1 MLTEKIQREA
11 ARRFVADWT
20 GRGYERGESQQF
32 WLQLLTQVFGVDD
45 PANFIRFEERVK
57 LSNQSFIDAHIPA
70 TRVLIEQKS
79 LGKDLRQGI
88 PQSDGSV
95 LTPYKQAKRYADNM
109 PFSMRPRWIVVSN
122 FASFL
127 VYDLEQPGQEPEEI
141 LLENLEREYFRLS
154 FLVNPGEAHL
164 HKEEE
169 VSVKAGEIIG
179 RIYDALLVQYGAD
192 DPATLRAL
200 NMLCVRLVFCLYAE
214 DAGHFGRDQFHD
226 YLATYDGDDL
236 RTHLLELFHT
246 LNTPEHL
253 RSRYLAPQLAAFP
266 YTNGGLFAEEV
277 DIPPFTPELK
287 TMLLKQASLDF
298 DWSRISPTI
307 FGAVFESTLNPLTRR
322 AGGMHY
328 TSVQNIHRLI
338 DPLFLDALTDELDAI
353 LARPQGD
360 RRARALADFQDK
372 LASLRFLDPACGSG
386 NFLTETYLSLRRLE
400 NRALEALF
408 AGRRMMG
415 ELYNPIKV
423 SINQFYGIEINDFAA
438 VVATTALWISEAQ
451 MLAETER
458 IVQQDISFLP
468 LRTYNNICEGN
479 ALQTDWTSLCPKEE
493 LSYIIGNPPFV
504 GARVMS
510 AEQKADMDLV
520 FGKKWKNLGNI
531 DYVGAWYKKAA
542 DLIAGTDIRCAL
554 VSTNSICQGEN
565 AANLWQPLMQDAGI
579 TLDFAY
585 RTFRWDSEASIKAH
599 VHCVILGFHAA
610 APAEKAAK
618 PKADKMLVS
627 ESGAAQWVSH
637 INAYLMP
644 MQDIFIG
651 SRSLPLC
658 DVPSIGIGN
667 KPIDGGNYLFT
678 YEEMQEFIAQ
688 EPASAAYF
696 RPWYGAQEF
705 LHNKP
710 RYCLWLGD
718 CSPAQLR
725 AMPQSMKRVEAVRQL
740 RLASKSQGTR
750 ELADRP
756 TRFHVE
762 NMPESNYLLIPRVS
776 SERRAYVPIG
786 YMDKQAIASDAVH
799 IIPSASLY
807 HFGVLT
813 SWVHM
818 AWMRAVCGRL
828 ETRYRYSKDV
838 VYNNFPWPE
847 ADEAAV
853 AAISETAQAILDARA
868 AYPDS
873 SLADL
878 YDDTLMPP
886 DLRRAHRNNDRAVRR
901 AYGFPTNDSFTESDC
916 VARLFQLYA
925 DWGK

>member
-88 PQSDGSV
+88 PQSDGTV

-226 YLATYDGDDL
+226 YLAAYDGDDL
-236 RTHLLELFHT
+236 RTHLLELFRT

-468 LRTYNNICEGN
+468 LRAYNNICEGN

-493 LSYIIGNPPFV
+493 LTYIIGNPPFV
-504 GARVMS
+504 GYSLQS
-510 AEQKADMDLV
+510 AGQKEDMLQILTDEK
-520 FGKKWKNLGNI
+520 GKPYKMAGKV
-531 DYVGAWYKKAA
+531 DYVAAWFFKAA
-542 DLIAGTDIRCAL
+542 QLMQGTSIRTAF
-554 VSTNSICQGEN
+554 VATNSITQGEQV
-565 AANLWQPLMQDAGI
+565 AAVWQPVMERFGAHI
-579 TLDFAY
+579 DFAY
-585 RTFRWDSEASIKAH
+585 PSFRWDNEASDKAH
-599 VHCVILGFHAA
+599 VHCVIVGFSCD
-610 APAEKAAK
+610 PALAKAK
-618 PKADKMLVS
+618 RKKLF
-627 ESGAAQWVSH
+627 AQEGCKEVDN
-637 INAYLMP
+637 INAYLVAANNE
-644 MQDIFIG
+644 FINN
-651 SRSLPLC
+651 RKLPLC
-658 DVPSIGIGN
+658 DVPLMTTGN
-667 KPIDGGNYLFT
+667 RPADGGFLIIEQEDYDDFIAKEPDAVPFIKKFVGST
-678 YEEMQEFIAQ
+678 EFIN
-688 EPASAAYF
+688 
-696 RPWYGAQEF
+696 
-705 LHNKP
+705 NKK
-710 RYCLWLGD
+710 RYCLWLVD
-718 CSPAQLR
+718 ASPAQMR
-725 AMPQSMKRVEAVRQL
+725 KMPLVMKRIEGCKQDRLNSPDKGRQ
-740 RLASKSQGTR
+740 Q
-750 ELADRP
+750 LAD
-756 TRFHVE
+756 
-762 NMPESNYLLIPRVS
+762 MPHLFREIQNPNNYLIIPKVS
-776 SERRAYVPIG
+776 SERRPYIPIG
-786 YMDKQAIASDAVH
+786 YMDKETIASDLVF

-828 ETRYRYSKDV
+828 KSDYRYSKDV
-838 VYNNFPWPE
+838 VYNNFPWPK
-847 ADEAAV
+847 AAEAAV

-886 DLRRAHRNNDRAVRR
+886 ALRRAHRNNDRAVLR

>member
-88 PQSDGSV
+88 PQSDGTV

-141 LLENLEREYFRLS
+141 LLENLEREFFRLS

-226 YLATYDGDDL
+226 YLADYNGDDL
-236 RTHLLELFHT
+236 RTHLLELFRT

-277 DIPPFTPELK
+277 DIPPFTPEIK

-468 LRTYNNICEGN
+468 LRAYNNICEGN

-493 LSYIIGNPPFV
+493 LTYIIGNPPFV
-504 GARVMS
+504 GYSLQS
-510 AEQKADMDLV
+510 AGQKEDMLQILTDEK
-520 FGKKWKNLGNI
+520 GKPYKMAGKV
-531 DYVGAWYKKAA
+531 DYVAAWFFKAA
-542 DLIAGTDIRCAL
+542 QLMQGTSIRTAF
-554 VSTNSICQGEN
+554 VSTNSITQGEQV
-565 AANLWQPLMQDAGI
+565 AAVWQPVMERFGAHI
-579 TLDFAY
+579 DFAY
-585 RTFRWDSEASIKAH
+585 PSFRWDNEASDKAH
-599 VHCVILGFHAA
+599 VHCVIVGFSCD
-610 APAEKAAK
+610 PALAKAK
-618 PKADKMLVS
+618 RKKLF
-627 ESGAAQWVSH
+627 AQEGCKEVDN
-637 INAYLMP
+637 INAYLVAANNV
-644 MQDIFIG
+644 FVN
-651 SRSLPLC
+651 SRKLPLC
-658 DVPSIGIGN
+658 NVPEMTVGN
-667 KPIDGGNYLFT
+667 RPADGGFLIIEQEDYDDFIAK
-678 YEEMQEFIAQ
+678 EPDAVPFIKKFVGAAEFIN
-688 EPASAAYF
+688 
-696 RPWYGAQEF
+696 
-705 LHNKP
+705 NKK
-710 RYCLWLGD
+710 RYCLWLVD
-718 CSPAQLR
+718 ASPAQMR
-725 AMPQSMKRVEAVRQL
+725 KMPLVMKRIEGCKQDRLNAPDKGRQ
-740 RLASKSQGTR
+740 Q
-750 ELADRP
+750 LADTPHLFR
-756 TRFHVE
+756 E
-762 NMPESNYLLIPRVS
+762 QLNPEHYLIIPRVS

-847 ADEAAV
+847 ADASAV

-886 DLRRAHRNNDRAVRR
+886 ALRRAHRNNDRAVLR

>member
-45 PANFIRFEERVK
+45 PANFIHFEERVK

-88 PQSDGSV
+88 PQSDGTV

-236 RTHLLELFHT
+236 RTHLLELFRT

-504 GARVMS
+504 GYSLQS
-510 AEQKADMDLV
+510 AGQKEDMLQILTDEK
-520 FGKKWKNLGNI
+520 GKPYKMAGKV
-531 DYVGAWYKKAA
+531 DYVAAWFFKAA
-542 DLIAGTDIRCAL
+542 QLMQGTSIRTAF
-554 VSTNSICQGEN
+554 VSTNSITQGEQV
-565 AANLWQPLMQDAGI
+565 AAVWQPVMERFGAHI
-579 TLDFAY
+579 DFAY
-585 RTFRWDSEASIKAH
+585 PSFRWDNEASDKAH
-599 VHCVILGFHAA
+599 VHCVIVGFSCD
-610 APAEKAAK
+610 PALAKAK
-618 PKADKMLVS
+618 RKKLF
-627 ESGAAQWVSH
+627 AQEGCKEVDN
-637 INAYLMP
+637 INAYLVAANNV
-644 MQDIFIG
+644 FVNN
-651 SRSLPLC
+651 RKLPLC
-658 DVPSIGIGN
+658 NVPEMTVGN
-667 KPIDGGNYLFT
+667 RPADGGFLIIEQEDYDDFIAK
-678 YEEMQEFIAQ
+678 EPDAVPFIKKFVGAAEFIN
-688 EPASAAYF
+688 
-696 RPWYGAQEF
+696 
-705 LHNKP
+705 NKK
-710 RYCLWLGD
+710 RYCLWLVD
-718 CSPAQLR
+718 ASPSQMR
-725 AMPQSMKRVEAVRQL
+725 KMPLVMKRIEGCKQDRLNAPDKGRQ
-740 RLASKSQGTR
+740 Q
-750 ELADRP
+750 LADTPHLFR
-756 TRFHVE
+756 E
-762 NMPESNYLLIPRVS
+762 QLNPEHYLLIPSTS
-776 SERRAYVPIG
+776 SERRSYVPIG
-786 YMDKQAIASDAVH
+786 YMDKNAIPSNAVL

-847 ADEAAV
+847 ADASAV

-886 DLRRAHRNNDRAVRR
+886 DLRRAHRNNDRAVLR

>member
-141 LLENLEREYFRLS
+141 LLENLEREFFRLS

-226 YLATYDGDDL
+226 YLAAYNGDDL
-236 RTHLLELFHT
+236 RTHLLELFRT
-246 LNTPEHL
+246 LNTPEHQ

-468 LRTYNNICEGN
+468 LRAYNNICEGN
-479 ALQTDWTSLCPKEE
+479 ALQTDWTALCPKEE
-493 LSYIIGNPPFV
+493 LTYIIGNPPFV
-504 GARVMS
+504 GYSLQS
-510 AEQKADMDLV
+510 AGQKEDMLQILTDEK
-520 FGKKWKNLGNI
+520 GKPYKMAGKV
-531 DYVGAWYKKAA
+531 DYVAAWFFKAA
-542 DLIAGTDIRCAL
+542 QLMQGTSIRTAF
-554 VSTNSICQGEN
+554 VSTNSITQGEQV
-565 AANLWQPLMQDAGI
+565 AAVWQPVMERFGAHI
-579 TLDFAY
+579 DFAY
-585 RTFRWDSEASIKAH
+585 PSFRWDNEASDKAH
-599 VHCVILGFHAA
+599 VHCVIVGFSCDPTLA
-610 APAEKAAK
+610 KAK
-618 PKADKMLVS
+618 RKKLFTQEGCKEVDN
-627 ESGAAQWVSH
+627 
-637 INAYLMP
+637 INAYLVAANNV
-644 MQDIFIG
+644 FVN
-651 SRSLPLC
+651 SRKLPLC
-658 DVPSIGIGN
+658 NVPEMTVGN
-667 KPIDGGNYLFT
+667 RPADGGFLIIEQEDYDDFIAK
-678 YEEMQEFIAQ
+678 EPDAVPFIKKFVGAAEFIN
-688 EPASAAYF
+688 
-696 RPWYGAQEF
+696 
-705 LHNKP
+705 NKK
-710 RYCLWLGD
+710 RYCLWLVD
-718 CSPAQLR
+718 ASPAQMR
-725 AMPQSMKRVEAVRQL
+725 KMPLVMKRIEGCKQDRLNAPDKGRQ
-740 RLASKSQGTR
+740 Q
-750 ELADRP
+750 LADTPHLFR
-756 TRFHVE
+756 E
-762 NMPESNYLLIPRVS
+762 QLNPEHYLLIPSTS
-776 SERRAYVPIG
+776 SERRSYVPIG
-786 YMDKQAIASDAVH
+786 YMDKNAIPSNAVL

-838 VYNNFPWPE
+838 VYNNFPWPK
-847 ADEAAV
+847 AAEAAV

-886 DLRRAHRNNDRAVRR
+886 DLRRAHRNNDRAVLR

>member
-141 LLENLEREYFRLS
+141 LLENLEREFFRLS

-226 YLATYDGDDL
+226 YLAAYDGDDL
-236 RTHLLELFHT
+236 RTHLLELFRT

-468 LRTYNNICEGN
+468 LRAYNNICEGN

-493 LSYIIGNPPFV
+493 LTYIIGNPPFV
-504 GARVMS
+504 GYSLQS
-510 AEQKADMDLV
+510 AGQKEDMLQILTDEK
-520 FGKKWKNLGNI
+520 GKPYKMAGKV
-531 DYVGAWYKKAA
+531 DYVAAWFFKAA
-542 DLIAGTDIRCAL
+542 QLMQGTSIRTAF
-554 VSTNSICQGEN
+554 VATNSITQGEQV
-565 AANLWQPLMQDAGI
+565 AAVWQPVMERFGAHI
-579 TLDFAY
+579 DFAY
-585 RTFRWDSEASIKAH
+585 PSFRWDNEASDKAH
-599 VHCVILGFHAA
+599 VHCVIVGFSCD
-610 APAEKAAK
+610 PALAKAK
-618 PKADKMLVS
+618 RKKLF
-627 ESGAAQWVSH
+627 AQEGCKEVDN
-637 INAYLMP
+637 INAYLVAANNE
-644 MQDIFIG
+644 FINN
-651 SRSLPLC
+651 RKLPLC
-658 DVPSIGIGN
+658 DVPLMTTGN
-667 KPIDGGNYLFT
+667 RPADGGFLIIEQEDYDDFIAKEPDAVPFIKKFVGST
-678 YEEMQEFIAQ
+678 EFIN
-688 EPASAAYF
+688 
-696 RPWYGAQEF
+696 
-705 LHNKP
+705 NKK
-710 RYCLWLGD
+710 RYCLWLVD
-718 CSPAQLR
+718 ASPAQMR
-725 AMPQSMKRVEAVRQL
+725 KMPLVMKRIEGCKQDRLNSPDKGRQ
-740 RLASKSQGTR
+740 Q
-750 ELADRP
+750 LAD
-756 TRFHVE
+756 
-762 NMPESNYLLIPRVS
+762 MPHLFREIQNPNNYLIIPKVS
-776 SERRAYVPIG
+776 SERRPYIPIG
-786 YMDKQAIASDAVH
+786 YMDKETIASDLVF

-828 ETRYRYSKDV
+828 KSDYRYSKDV
-838 VYNNFPWPE
+838 VYNNFPWPK

-886 DLRRAHRNNDRAVRR
+886 ALRRAHRNNDRAVLR

>member
-141 LLENLEREYFRLS
+141 LLENLEREFFRLS

-226 YLATYDGDDL
+226 YLAAYDGDDL
-236 RTHLLELFHT
+236 RTHLLELFRT

-468 LRTYNNICEGN
+468 LRAYNNICEGN

-493 LSYIIGNPPFV
+493 LTYIIGNPPFV
-504 GARVMS
+504 GYSLQS
-510 AEQKADMDLV
+510 AGQKEDMLQILTDEK
-520 FGKKWKNLGNI
+520 GKPYKMAGKV
-531 DYVGAWYKKAA
+531 DYVAAWFFKAA
-542 DLIAGTDIRCAL
+542 QLMQGTSIRTAF
-554 VSTNSICQGEN
+554 VATNSITQGEQV
-565 AANLWQPLMQDAGI
+565 AAVWQPVMERFGAHI
-579 TLDFAY
+579 DFAY
-585 RTFRWDSEASIKAH
+585 PSFRWDNEASDKAH
-599 VHCVILGFHAA
+599 VHCVIVGFSCD
-610 APAEKAAK
+610 PALAKAK
-618 PKADKMLVS
+618 RKKLF
-627 ESGAAQWVSH
+627 AQEGCKEVDN
-637 INAYLMP
+637 INAYLVAANNE
-644 MQDIFIG
+644 FINN
-651 SRSLPLC
+651 RKLPLC
-658 DVPSIGIGN
+658 DVPLMTTGN
-667 KPIDGGNYLFT
+667 RPADGGFLIIEQEDYDDFIAKEPDAVPFIKKFVGST
-678 YEEMQEFIAQ
+678 EFIN
-688 EPASAAYF
+688 
-696 RPWYGAQEF
+696 
-705 LHNKP
+705 NKK
-710 RYCLWLGD
+710 RYCLWLVD
-718 CSPAQLR
+718 ASPAQMR
-725 AMPQSMKRVEAVRQL
+725 KMPLVMKRIEGCKQDRLNSPDKGRQ
-740 RLASKSQGTR
+740 Q
-750 ELADRP
+750 LAD
-756 TRFHVE
+756 
-762 NMPESNYLLIPRVS
+762 MPHLFREIQNPNNYLIIPKVS
-776 SERRAYVPIG
+776 SERRPYIPIG
-786 YMDKQAIASDAVH
+786 YMDKETIASDLVF

-828 ETRYRYSKDV
+828 KSDYRYSKDV

-853 AAISETAQAILDARA
+853 AAISKTAQAILDARA

-886 DLRRAHRNNDRAVRR
+886 ALRRAHRNNDRAVLR

>member
-141 LLENLEREYFRLS
+141 LLENLEREFFRLS

-226 YLATYDGDDL
+226 YLAAYNGDDL
-236 RTHLLELFHT
+236 RTHLLELFRT

-277 DIPPFTPELK
+277 DIPPFTPEIK

-468 LRTYNNICEGN
+468 LRAYNNICEGN
-479 ALQTDWTSLCPKEE
+479 ALQTDWTALCPKEE
-493 LSYIIGNPPFV
+493 LTYIIGNPPFV
-504 GARVMS
+504 GYSLQS
-510 AEQKADMDLV
+510 AGQKEDMLQILTDEK
-520 FGKKWKNLGNI
+520 GKPYKMAGKV
-531 DYVGAWYKKAA
+531 DYVAAWFFKAA
-542 DLIAGTDIRCAL
+542 QLMQGTSIRTAF
-554 VSTNSICQGEN
+554 VATNSITQGEQV
-565 AANLWQPLMQDAGI
+565 AAVWQPVMERFGAHI
-579 TLDFAY
+579 DFAY
-585 RTFRWDSEASIKAH
+585 PSFRWDNEASDKAH
-599 VHCVILGFHAA
+599 VHCVIVGFSCD
-610 APAEKAAK
+610 PALAKAK
-618 PKADKMLVS
+618 RKKLF
-627 ESGAAQWVSH
+627 AQEGCKEVDN
-637 INAYLMP
+637 INAYLVAANNE
-644 MQDIFIG
+644 FINN
-651 SRSLPLC
+651 RKLPLC
-658 DVPSIGIGN
+658 DVPLMTTGN
-667 KPIDGGNYLFT
+667 RPADGGFLIIEQEDYDDFIAKEPDAVPFIKKFVGST
-678 YEEMQEFIAQ
+678 EFIN
-688 EPASAAYF
+688 
-696 RPWYGAQEF
+696 
-705 LHNKP
+705 NKK
-710 RYCLWLGD
+710 RYCLWLVD
-718 CSPAQLR
+718 ASPAQMR
-725 AMPQSMKRVEAVRQL
+725 KMPLVMKRIEGCKQDRLNSPDKGRQ
-740 RLASKSQGTR
+740 Q
-750 ELADRP
+750 LAD
-756 TRFHVE
+756 
-762 NMPESNYLLIPRVS
+762 MPHLFREIQNPNNYLIIPKVS
-776 SERRAYVPIG
+776 SERRPYIPIG
-786 YMDKQAIASDAVH
+786 YMDKETIASDLVF

-828 ETRYRYSKDV
+828 KSDYRYSKDV

-847 ADEAAV
+847 ADASAV

-886 DLRRAHRNNDRAVRR
+886 DLRRAHRNNDRAVLR

>member
-141 LLENLEREYFRLS
+141 LLENLEREFFRLS

-226 YLATYDGDDL
+226 YLAAYNGDDL
-236 RTHLLELFHT
+236 RTHLLELFRT

-468 LRTYNNICEGN
+468 LRAYNNICEGN

-493 LSYIIGNPPFV
+493 LTYIIGNPPFV
-504 GARVMS
+504 GYSLQS
-510 AEQKADMDLV
+510 AGQKEDMLQILTDEK
-520 FGKKWKNLGNI
+520 GKPYKMAGKV
-531 DYVGAWYKKAA
+531 DYVAAWFFKAA
-542 DLIAGTDIRCAL
+542 QLMQGTSIRTAF
-554 VSTNSICQGEN
+554 VATNSITQGEQV
-565 AANLWQPLMQDAGI
+565 AAVWQPVMERFGAHI
-579 TLDFAY
+579 DFAY
-585 RTFRWDSEASIKAH
+585 PSFRWDNEASDKAH
-599 VHCVILGFHAA
+599 VHCVIVGFSCD
-610 APAEKAAK
+610 PALAKAK
-618 PKADKMLVS
+618 RKKLF
-627 ESGAAQWVSH
+627 AQEGCKEVDN
-637 INAYLMP
+637 INAYLVAANNE
-644 MQDIFIG
+644 FINN
-651 SRSLPLC
+651 RKLPLC
-658 DVPSIGIGN
+658 DVPLMTTGN
-667 KPIDGGNYLFT
+667 RPADGGFLIIEQEDYDDFIAKEPDAVPFIKKFVGST
-678 YEEMQEFIAQ
+678 EFIN
-688 EPASAAYF
+688 
-696 RPWYGAQEF
+696 
-705 LHNKP
+705 NKK
-710 RYCLWLGD
+710 RYCLWLVD
-718 CSPAQLR
+718 ASPAQMR
-725 AMPQSMKRVEAVRQL
+725 KMPLVMKRIEGCKQDRLNSPDKGRQ
-740 RLASKSQGTR
+740 Q
-750 ELADRP
+750 LAD
-756 TRFHVE
+756 
-762 NMPESNYLLIPRVS
+762 MPHLFREIQNPNNYLIIPKVS
-776 SERRAYVPIG
+776 SERRPYIPIG
-786 YMDKQAIASDAVH
+786 YMDKETIASDLVF

-828 ETRYRYSKDV
+828 KSDYRYSKDV

-847 ADEAAV
+847 ADASAV

-886 DLRRAHRNNDRAVRR
+886 ALRRAHRNNDRAVLR

>member
-226 YLATYDGDDL
+226 YLAAYNGDDL
-236 RTHLLELFHT
+236 RTHLLELFRT

-468 LRTYNNICEGN
+468 LRAYNNICEGN
-479 ALQTDWTSLCPKEE
+479 ALQTDWTALCPKEE
-493 LSYIIGNPPFV
+493 LTYIIGNPPFV
-504 GARVMS
+504 GYSLQS
-510 AEQKADMDLV
+510 AGQKEDMLQILTDEK
-520 FGKKWKNLGNI
+520 GKPYKMAGKV
-531 DYVGAWYKKAA
+531 DYVAAWFFKAA
-542 DLIAGTDIRCAL
+542 QLMQGTSIRTAF
-554 VSTNSICQGEN
+554 VSTNSITQGEQV
-565 AANLWQPLMQDAGI
+565 AAVWQPVMERFGAHI
-579 TLDFAY
+579 DFAY
-585 RTFRWDSEASIKAH
+585 PSFRWDNEASDKAH
-599 VHCVILGFHAA
+599 VHCVIVGFSCD
-610 APAEKAAK
+610 PALAKAK
-618 PKADKMLVS
+618 RKKLF
-627 ESGAAQWVSH
+627 AQEGCKEVDN
-637 INAYLMP
+637 INAYLVAANNV
-644 MQDIFIG
+644 FVNN
-651 SRSLPLC
+651 RKLPLC
-658 DVPSIGIGN
+658 NVPEMTVGN
-667 KPIDGGNYLFT
+667 RPADGGFLIIEQEDYDDFIAK
-678 YEEMQEFIAQ
+678 EPDAVPFIKKFVGAAEFIN
-688 EPASAAYF
+688 
-696 RPWYGAQEF
+696 
-705 LHNKP
+705 NKK
-710 RYCLWLGD
+710 RYCLWLVD
-718 CSPAQLR
+718 ASPAQMR
-725 AMPQSMKRVEAVRQL
+725 KMPLVMKRIEGCKQDRLNAPDKGRQ
-740 RLASKSQGTR
+740 Q
-750 ELADRP
+750 LADTPHLFR
-756 TRFHVE
+756 E
-762 NMPESNYLLIPRVS
+762 QLNPEHYLLIPRVS

-786 YMDKQAIASDAVH
+786 YMDKQAIASDAVL

-847 ADEAAV
+847 ADASAV

-886 DLRRAHRNNDRAVRR
+886 ALRRAHRNNDRAVLR

-916 VARLFQLYA
+916 VASLFQLYA

>member
-141 LLENLEREYFRLS
+141 LLENLEREFFRLS

-226 YLATYDGDDL
+226 YLAAYNGDDL
-236 RTHLLELFHT
+236 RTHLLELFRT

-468 LRTYNNICEGN
+468 LRAYNNICEGN
-479 ALQTDWTSLCPKEE
+479 ALQTDWTAICPKEE
-493 LSYIIGNPPFV
+493 LTYIIGNPPFV
-504 GARVMS
+504 GYSLQS
-510 AEQKADMDLV
+510 AGQKEDMLQILTDEK
-520 FGKKWKNLGNI
+520 GKPYKMAGKV
-531 DYVGAWYKKAA
+531 DYVAAWFFKAA
-542 DLIAGTDIRCAL
+542 QLMQGTSIRTAF
-554 VSTNSICQGEN
+554 VSTNSITQGEQV
-565 AANLWQPLMQDAGI
+565 AAVWQPVMERFGAHI
-579 TLDFAY
+579 DFAY
-585 RTFRWDSEASIKAH
+585 PSFRWDNEASDKAH
-599 VHCVILGFHAA
+599 VHCVIVGFSCD
-610 APAEKAAK
+610 PALAKAK
-618 PKADKMLVS
+618 RKKLF
-627 ESGAAQWVSH
+627 AQEGCKEVDN
-637 INAYLMP
+637 INAYLVAANNV
-644 MQDIFIG
+644 FVN
-651 SRSLPLC
+651 SRKLPLC
-658 DVPSIGIGN
+658 NVPEMTVGN
-667 KPIDGGNYLFT
+667 RPADGGFLIIEQEDYDDFIAK
-678 YEEMQEFIAQ
+678 EPDAVPFIKKFVGAAEFIN
-688 EPASAAYF
+688 
-696 RPWYGAQEF
+696 
-705 LHNKP
+705 NKK
-710 RYCLWLGD
+710 RYCLWLVD
-718 CSPAQLR
+718 ASPAQMR
-725 AMPQSMKRVEAVRQL
+725 KMPLVMKRIEGCKQDRLNAPDKGRQ
-740 RLASKSQGTR
+740 Q
-750 ELADRP
+750 LADTPHLFR
-756 TRFHVE
+756 E
-762 NMPESNYLLIPRVS
+762 QLNPEHYLIIPRVS

-786 YMDKQAIASDAVH
+786 YMDKNTIPSDAVH

-838 VYNNFPWPE
+838 VYNNFPWPKE
-847 ADEAAV
+847 DDAAV

-886 DLRRAHRNNDRAVRR
+886 ALRRAHRNNDRAVLR
-901 AYGFPTNDSFTESDC
+901 AYGFPTNDTFTESDC

>member
-141 LLENLEREYFRLS
+141 LLENLEREFFRLS

-226 YLATYDGDDL
+226 YLAAYNGDDL
-236 RTHLLELFHT
+236 RTHLLELFRT

-468 LRTYNNICEGN
+468 LRAYNNICEGN
-479 ALQTDWTSLCPKEE
+479 ALQTDWTALCPKEE
-493 LSYIIGNPPFV
+493 LTYIIGNPPFV
-504 GARVMS
+504 GYSLQS
-510 AEQKADMDLV
+510 AGQKEDMLQILTDEK
-520 FGKKWKNLGNI
+520 GKPYKMAGKV
-531 DYVGAWYKKAA
+531 DYVAAWFFKAA
-542 DLIAGTDIRCAL
+542 QLMQGTSIRTAF
-554 VSTNSICQGEN
+554 VSTNSITQGEQV
-565 AANLWQPLMQDAGI
+565 AAVWQPVMERFGAHI
-579 TLDFAY
+579 DFAY
-585 RTFRWDSEASIKAH
+585 PSFRWDNEASDKAH
-599 VHCVILGFHAA
+599 VHCVIVGFSCD
-610 APAEKAAK
+610 PALAKAK
-618 PKADKMLVS
+618 RKKLF
-627 ESGAAQWVSH
+627 AQEGCKEVDN
-637 INAYLMP
+637 INAYLVAANNE
-644 MQDIFIG
+644 FINN
-651 SRSLPLC
+651 RKLPLC
-658 DVPSIGIGN
+658 DVPLMTTGN
-667 KPIDGGNYLFT
+667 RPADGGFLIIEQEDYDDFIAK
-678 YEEMQEFIAQ
+678 EPDAVPFIKKFVGAAEFIN
-688 EPASAAYF
+688 
-696 RPWYGAQEF
+696 
-705 LHNKP
+705 NKK
-710 RYCLWLGD
+710 RYCLWLVD
-718 CSPAQLR
+718 ASPAQMR
-725 AMPQSMKRVEAVRQL
+725 KMPLVMKRIEGCKQDRLNSPDKGRQ
-740 RLASKSQGTR
+740 Q
-750 ELADRP
+750 LAD
-756 TRFHVE
+756 
-762 NMPESNYLLIPRVS
+762 MPHLFREIQNPNNYLIIPKVS
-776 SERRAYVPIG
+776 SERRPYIPIG
-786 YMDKQAIASDAVH
+786 YMDKETIASDLVF

-828 ETRYRYSKDV
+828 KSDYRYSKDV
-838 VYNNFPWPE
+838 VYNNFPWPKE
-847 ADEAAV
+847 DDAAV

-886 DLRRAHRNNDRAVRR
+886 DLRRAHRNNDRAVLR

>member
-141 LLENLEREYFRLS
+141 LLENLEREFFRLS

-226 YLATYDGDDL
+226 YLAAYNGDDL
-236 RTHLLELFHT
+236 RTHLLELFRT

-468 LRTYNNICEGN
+468 LRAYNNICEGN

-493 LSYIIGNPPFV
+493 LTYIIGNPPFV
-504 GARVMS
+504 GYSLQS
-510 AEQKADMDLV
+510 AGQKEDMLQILTDEK
-520 FGKKWKNLGNI
+520 GKPYKMAGKV
-531 DYVGAWYKKAA
+531 DYVAAWFFKAA
-542 DLIAGTDIRCAL
+542 QLMQGTSIRTAF
-554 VSTNSICQGEN
+554 VATNSITQGEQV
-565 AANLWQPLMQDAGI
+565 AAVWQPVMERFGAHI
-579 TLDFAY
+579 DFAY
-585 RTFRWDSEASIKAH
+585 PSFRWDNEASDKAH
-599 VHCVILGFHAA
+599 VHCVIVGFSCD
-610 APAEKAAK
+610 PALAKAK
-618 PKADKMLVS
+618 RKKLF
-627 ESGAAQWVSH
+627 AQEGCKEVDN
-637 INAYLMP
+637 INAYLVAANNE
-644 MQDIFIG
+644 FINN
-651 SRSLPLC
+651 RKLPLC
-658 DVPSIGIGN
+658 DVPLMTTGN
-667 KPIDGGNYLFT
+667 RPADGGFLIIEQEDYDDFIAKEPDAVPFIKKFVGST
-678 YEEMQEFIAQ
+678 EFIN
-688 EPASAAYF
+688 
-696 RPWYGAQEF
+696 
-705 LHNKP
+705 NKK
-710 RYCLWLGD
+710 RYCLWLVD
-718 CSPAQLR
+718 ASPAQMR
-725 AMPQSMKRVEAVRQL
+725 KMPLVMKRIEGCKQDRLNSPDKGRQ
-740 RLASKSQGTR
+740 Q
-750 ELADRP
+750 LAD
-756 TRFHVE
+756 
-762 NMPESNYLLIPRVS
+762 MPHLFREIQNPNNYLIIPKVS
-776 SERRAYVPIG
+776 SERRPYIPIG
-786 YMDKQAIASDAVH
+786 YMDKETIASDLVF

-828 ETRYRYSKDV
+828 KSDYRYSKDV
-838 VYNNFPWPE
+838 VYNNFPWPD
-847 ADEAAV
+847 ADASAV

-886 DLRRAHRNNDRAVRR
+886 ALRRAHRNNDRAVLR

>member
-141 LLENLEREYFRLS
+141 LLENLEREFFRLS

-226 YLATYDGDDL
+226 YLAAYNGDDL
-236 RTHLLELFHT
+236 RTHLLELFRT

-468 LRTYNNICEGN
+468 LRAYNNICEGN

-493 LSYIIGNPPFV
+493 LTYIIGNPPFV
-504 GARVMS
+504 GYSLQS
-510 AEQKADMDLV
+510 AGQKEDMLQILTDEK
-520 FGKKWKNLGNI
+520 GKPYKMAGKV
-531 DYVGAWYKKAA
+531 DYVAAWFFKAA
-542 DLIAGTDIRCAL
+542 QLMQGTSIRTAF
-554 VSTNSICQGEN
+554 VATNSITQGEQV
-565 AANLWQPLMQDAGI
+565 AAVWQPVMERFGAHI
-579 TLDFAY
+579 DFAY
-585 RTFRWDSEASIKAH
+585 PSFRWDNEASDKAH
-599 VHCVILGFHAA
+599 VHCVIVGFSCD
-610 APAEKAAK
+610 PALAKAK
-618 PKADKMLVS
+618 RKKLF
-627 ESGAAQWVSH
+627 AQEGCKEVDN
-637 INAYLMP
+637 INAYLVAANNE
-644 MQDIFIG
+644 FINN
-651 SRSLPLC
+651 RKLPLC
-658 DVPSIGIGN
+658 DVPLMTTGN
-667 KPIDGGNYLFT
+667 RPADGGFLIIEQEDYDDFIAKEPDAVPFIKKFVGST
-678 YEEMQEFIAQ
+678 EFIN
-688 EPASAAYF
+688 
-696 RPWYGAQEF
+696 
-705 LHNKP
+705 NKK
-710 RYCLWLGD
+710 RYCLWLVD
-718 CSPAQLR
+718 ASPAQMR
-725 AMPQSMKRVEAVRQL
+725 KMPLVMKRIEGCKQDRLNSPDKGRQ
-740 RLASKSQGTR
+740 Q
-750 ELADRP
+750 LAD
-756 TRFHVE
+756 
-762 NMPESNYLLIPRVS
+762 MPHLFREIQNPNNYLIIPKVS
-776 SERRAYVPIG
+776 SERRPYIPIG
-786 YMDKQAIASDAVH
+786 YMDKETIASDLVF

-828 ETRYRYSKDV
+828 KSDYRYSKDV
-838 VYNNFPWPE
+838 VYNNFPWPK
-847 ADEAAV
+847 AAEAAV

-886 DLRRAHRNNDRAVRR
+886 ALRRAHRNNDRAVLR

>member
-141 LLENLEREYFRLS
+141 LLENLEREFFRLS

-226 YLATYDGDDL
+226 YLADYNGDDL
-236 RTHLLELFHT
+236 RTHLLELFRT

-277 DIPPFTPELK
+277 DIPPFTPEIK

-468 LRTYNNICEGN
+468 LRAYNNICEGN

-493 LSYIIGNPPFV
+493 LTYIIGNPPFV
-504 GARVMS
+504 GYSLQS
-510 AEQKADMDLV
+510 AGQKEDMLQILTDEK
-520 FGKKWKNLGNI
+520 GKPYKMAGKV
-531 DYVGAWYKKAA
+531 DYVAAWFFKAA
-542 DLIAGTDIRCAL
+542 QLMQGTSIRTAF
-554 VSTNSICQGEN
+554 VSTNSITQGEQV
-565 AANLWQPLMQDAGI
+565 AAVWQPVMERFGAHI
-579 TLDFAY
+579 DFAY
-585 RTFRWDSEASIKAH
+585 PSFRWDNEASDKAH
-599 VHCVILGFHAA
+599 VHCVIVGFSCD
-610 APAEKAAK
+610 PALAKAK
-618 PKADKMLVS
+618 RKKLF
-627 ESGAAQWVSH
+627 AQEGCKEVDN
-637 INAYLMP
+637 INAYLVAANNV
-644 MQDIFIG
+644 FVN
-651 SRSLPLC
+651 SRKLPLC
-658 DVPSIGIGN
+658 NVPEMTVGN
-667 KPIDGGNYLFT
+667 RPADGGFLIIEQEDYDDFIAK
-678 YEEMQEFIAQ
+678 EPDAVPFIKKFVGAAEFIN
-688 EPASAAYF
+688 
-696 RPWYGAQEF
+696 
-705 LHNKP
+705 NKK
-710 RYCLWLGD
+710 RYCLWLVD
-718 CSPAQLR
+718 ASPAQMR
-725 AMPQSMKRVEAVRQL
+725 KMPLVMKRIEGCKQDRLNAPDKGRQ
-740 RLASKSQGTR
+740 Q
-750 ELADRP
+750 LADTPHLFR
-756 TRFHVE
+756 E
-762 NMPESNYLLIPRVS
+762 QLNPEHYLIIPRVS

-786 YMDKQAIASDAVH
+786 YMDKNTIPSDAVH

-847 ADEAAV
+847 ADASAV

-886 DLRRAHRNNDRAVRR
+886 ALRRAHRNNDRAVLR

>member
-141 LLENLEREYFRLS
+141 LLENLEREFFRLS

-226 YLATYDGDDL
+226 YLAAYNGDDL
-236 RTHLLELFHT
+236 RTHLLELFRT
-246 LNTPEHL
+246 LNTPEHQ

-468 LRTYNNICEGN
+468 LRAYNNICEGN

-493 LSYIIGNPPFV
+493 LTYIIGNPPFV
-504 GARVMS
+504 GYSLQS
-510 AEQKADMDLV
+510 AGQKEDMLQILTDEK
-520 FGKKWKNLGNI
+520 GKPYKMAGKV
-531 DYVGAWYKKAA
+531 DYVAAWFFKAA
-542 DLIAGTDIRCAL
+542 QLMQGTSIRTAF
-554 VSTNSICQGEN
+554 VSTNSITQGEQV
-565 AANLWQPLMQDAGI
+565 AAVWQPVMERFGAHI
-579 TLDFAY
+579 DFAY
-585 RTFRWDSEASIKAH
+585 PSFRWDNEASDKAH
-599 VHCVILGFHAA
+599 VHCVIVGFSCD
-610 APAEKAAK
+610 PALAKAK
-618 PKADKMLVS
+618 RKKLF
-627 ESGAAQWVSH
+627 AQEGCKEVDN
-637 INAYLMP
+637 INAYLVAANNV
-644 MQDIFIG
+644 FVN
-651 SRSLPLC
+651 SRKLPLC
-658 DVPSIGIGN
+658 NVPEMTVGN
-667 KPIDGGNYLFT
+667 RPADGGFLIIEQEDYDDFIAK
-678 YEEMQEFIAQ
+678 EPDAVPFIKKFVGAAEFIN
-688 EPASAAYF
+688 
-696 RPWYGAQEF
+696 
-705 LHNKP
+705 NKK
-710 RYCLWLGD
+710 RYCLWLVD
-718 CSPAQLR
+718 ASPAQMR
-725 AMPQSMKRVEAVRQL
+725 KMPLVMKRIEGCKQDRLNAPDKGRQ
-740 RLASKSQGTR
+740 Q
-750 ELADRP
+750 LADTPHLFR
-756 TRFHVE
+756 E
-762 NMPESNYLLIPRVS
+762 QLNPEHYLIIPRVS

-786 YMDKQAIASDAVH
+786 YMDKNTIPSDAVH

-838 VYNNFPWPE
+838 VYNNFPWPK
-847 ADEAAV
+847 AAEAAV

-886 DLRRAHRNNDRAVRR
+886 ALRRAHRNNDRAVLR

>member
-141 LLENLEREYFRLS
+141 LLENLEREFFRLS

-226 YLATYDGDDL
+226 YLAAYNGDDL
-236 RTHLLELFHT
+236 RTHLLELFRT

-493 LSYIIGNPPFV
+493 LTYIIGNPPFV
-504 GARVMS
+504 GYSLQS
-510 AEQKADMDLV
+510 AGQKEDMLQILTDEK
-520 FGKKWKNLGNI
+520 GKPYKMAGKV
-531 DYVGAWYKKAA
+531 DYVAAWFFKAA
-542 DLIAGTDIRCAL
+542 QLMQGTSIRTAF
-554 VSTNSICQGEN
+554 VATNSITQGEQV
-565 AANLWQPLMQDAGI
+565 AAVWQPVMERFGAHI
-579 TLDFAY
+579 DFAY
-585 RTFRWDSEASIKAH
+585 PSFRWDNEASDKAH
-599 VHCVILGFHAA
+599 VHCVIVGFSCD
-610 APAEKAAK
+610 PALAKAK
-618 PKADKMLVS
+618 RKKLF
-627 ESGAAQWVSH
+627 AQEGCKEVDN
-637 INAYLMP
+637 INAYLVAANNE
-644 MQDIFIG
+644 FINN
-651 SRSLPLC
+651 RKLPLC
-658 DVPSIGIGN
+658 DVPLMTTGN
-667 KPIDGGNYLFT
+667 RPADGGFLIIEQEDYDDFIAKEPDAVPFIKKFVGST
-678 YEEMQEFIAQ
+678 EFIN
-688 EPASAAYF
+688 
-696 RPWYGAQEF
+696 
-705 LHNKP
+705 NKK
-710 RYCLWLGD
+710 RYCLWLVD
-718 CSPAQLR
+718 ASPAQMR
-725 AMPQSMKRVEAVRQL
+725 KMPLVMKRIEGCKQDRLNSPDKGRQ
-740 RLASKSQGTR
+740 Q
-750 ELADRP
+750 LAD
-756 TRFHVE
+756 
-762 NMPESNYLLIPRVS
+762 MPHLFREQLNPEHYLIIPRVS

-828 ETRYRYSKDV
+828 KSDYRYSKDV
-838 VYNNFPWPE
+838 VYNNFPWPD
-847 ADEAAV
+847 ADASAV

-886 DLRRAHRNNDRAVRR
+886 ALRRAHRNNDRAVLR
-901 AYGFPTNDSFTESDC
+901 AYGFPTNDTFTESDC

>member
-141 LLENLEREYFRLS
+141 LLENLEREFFRLS

-226 YLATYDGDDL
+226 YLAAYNGDDL
-236 RTHLLELFHT
+236 RTHLLELFRT

-479 ALQTDWTSLCPKEE
+479 ALQTDWTALCPKEE
-493 LSYIIGNPPFV
+493 LTYIIGNPPFV
-504 GARVMS
+504 GYSLQS
-510 AEQKADMDLV
+510 AGQKEDMLQILTDEK
-520 FGKKWKNLGNI
+520 GKPYKMAGKV
-531 DYVGAWYKKAA
+531 DYVAAWFFKAA
-542 DLIAGTDIRCAL
+542 QLMQGTSIRTAF
-554 VSTNSICQGEN
+554 VSTNSITQGEQV
-565 AANLWQPLMQDAGI
+565 AAVWQPVMERFGAHI
-579 TLDFAY
+579 DFAY
-585 RTFRWDSEASIKAH
+585 PSFRWDNEASDKAH
-599 VHCVILGFHAA
+599 VHCVIVGFSCD
-610 APAEKAAK
+610 PALAKAK
-618 PKADKMLVS
+618 RKKLF
-627 ESGAAQWVSH
+627 AQEGCKEVDN
-637 INAYLMP
+637 INAYLVAANNV
-644 MQDIFIG
+644 FVN
-651 SRSLPLC
+651 SRKLPLC
-658 DVPSIGIGN
+658 NVPEMTVGN
-667 KPIDGGNYLFT
+667 RPADGGFLIIEQEDYDDFIAK
-678 YEEMQEFIAQ
+678 EPDAVPFIKKFVGAAEFIN
-688 EPASAAYF
+688 
-696 RPWYGAQEF
+696 
-705 LHNKP
+705 NKK
-710 RYCLWLGD
+710 RYCLWLVD
-718 CSPAQLR
+718 ASPAQMR
-725 AMPQSMKRVEAVRQL
+725 KMPLVMKRIEGCKQDRLNAPDKGRQ
-740 RLASKSQGTR
+740 Q
-750 ELADRP
+750 LADTPHLFR
-756 TRFHVE
+756 E
-762 NMPESNYLLIPRVS
+762 QLNPEHYLIIPRVS

-786 YMDKQAIASDAVH
+786 YMDKNTIPSDAVH

-847 ADEAAV
+847 ADASAV

-886 DLRRAHRNNDRAVRR
+886 ALRRAHRNNDRAVLR

>member
-141 LLENLEREYFRLS
+141 LLENLEREFFRLS

-226 YLATYDGDDL
+226 YLAAYNGDDL
-236 RTHLLELFHT
+236 RTHLLELFRT

-479 ALQTDWTSLCPKEE
+479 ALQTDWTALCPKEQ
-493 LSYIIGNPPFV
+493 LTYIIGNPPFV
-504 GARVMS
+504 GYSLQS
-510 AEQKADMDLV
+510 AGQKEDMLQILTDEK
-520 FGKKWKNLGNI
+520 GKPYKMAGKV
-531 DYVGAWYKKAA
+531 DYVAAWFFKAA
-542 DLIAGTDIRCAL
+542 QLMQGTSIRTAF
-554 VSTNSICQGEN
+554 VSTNSITQGEQV
-565 AANLWQPLMQDAGI
+565 AAVWQPVMERFGAHI
-579 TLDFAY
+579 DFAY
-585 RTFRWDSEASIKAH
+585 PSFRWDNEASDKAH
-599 VHCVILGFHAA
+599 VHCVIVGFSCD
-610 APAEKAAK
+610 PALAKAK
-618 PKADKMLVS
+618 RKKLF
-627 ESGAAQWVSH
+627 AQEGCKEVDN
-637 INAYLMP
+637 INAYLVAANNV
-644 MQDIFIG
+644 FVN
-651 SRSLPLC
+651 SRKLPLC
-658 DVPSIGIGN
+658 NVPEMTVGN
-667 KPIDGGNYLFT
+667 RPADGGFLIIEQEDYDDFIAK
-678 YEEMQEFIAQ
+678 EPDAVPFIKKFVGAAEFIN
-688 EPASAAYF
+688 
-696 RPWYGAQEF
+696 
-705 LHNKP
+705 NKK
-710 RYCLWLGD
+710 RYCLWLVD
-718 CSPAQLR
+718 ASPAQMR
-725 AMPQSMKRVEAVRQL
+725 KMPLVMKRIEGCKQDRLNAPDKGRQ
-740 RLASKSQGTR
+740 Q
-750 ELADRP
+750 LADTPHLFR
-756 TRFHVE
+756 E
-762 NMPESNYLLIPRVS
+762 QLNPEHYLLIPSTS
-776 SERRAYVPIG
+776 SERRSYVPIG
-786 YMDKQAIASDAVH
+786 YMDKNAIPSNAVL

-847 ADEAAV
+847 ADASAV

-886 DLRRAHRNNDRAVRR
+886 ALRRAHRNNDRAVLR

>member
-141 LLENLEREYFRLS
+141 LLENLEREFFRLS

-226 YLATYDGDDL
+226 YLAAYDGDDL
-236 RTHLLELFHT
+236 RTHLLELFRT

-468 LRTYNNICEGN
+468 LRAYNNICEGN
-479 ALQTDWTSLCPKEE
+479 ALQTDWTALCPKEE
-493 LSYIIGNPPFV
+493 LTYIIGNPPFV
-504 GARVMS
+504 GYSLQS
-510 AEQKADMDLV
+510 AGQKEDMLQILTDEK
-520 FGKKWKNLGNI
+520 GKPYKMAGKV
-531 DYVGAWYKKAA
+531 DYVAAWFFKAA
-542 DLIAGTDIRCAL
+542 QLMQGTSIRTAF
-554 VSTNSICQGEN
+554 VSTNSITQGEQV
-565 AANLWQPLMQDAGI
+565 AAVWQPVMERFGAHI
-579 TLDFAY
+579 DFAY
-585 RTFRWDSEASIKAH
+585 PSFRWDNEASDKAH
-599 VHCVILGFHAA
+599 VHCVIVGFSCD
-610 APAEKAAK
+610 PALAKAK
-618 PKADKMLVS
+618 RKKLF
-627 ESGAAQWVSH
+627 AQEGCKEVDN
-637 INAYLMP
+637 INAYLVAANNV
-644 MQDIFIG
+644 FVN
-651 SRSLPLC
+651 SRKLPLC
-658 DVPSIGIGN
+658 NVPEMTVGN
-667 KPIDGGNYLFT
+667 RPADGGFLIIEQEDYDDFIAK
-678 YEEMQEFIAQ
+678 EPDAVPFIKKFVGAAEFIN
-688 EPASAAYF
+688 
-696 RPWYGAQEF
+696 
-705 LHNKP
+705 NKK
-710 RYCLWLGD
+710 RYCLWLVD
-718 CSPAQLR
+718 ASPAQMR
-725 AMPQSMKRVEAVRQL
+725 KMPLVMKRIEGCKQDRLNAPDKGRQ
-740 RLASKSQGTR
+740 Q
-750 ELADRP
+750 LADTPHLFR
-756 TRFHVE
+756 E
-762 NMPESNYLLIPRVS
+762 QLNPEHYLIIPRVS

-786 YMDKQAIASDAVH
+786 YMDKNTIPSDAVH

-886 DLRRAHRNNDRAVRR
+886 DLRRAHRNNDRAVLR
-901 AYGFPTNDSFTESDC
+901 AYGFPTNDTFTESDC
-916 VARLFQLYA
+916 VASLFQLYA

>member
-141 LLENLEREYFRLS
+141 LLENLEREFFRLS

-226 YLATYDGDDL
+226 YLAAYNGDDL
-236 RTHLLELFHT
+236 RTHLLELFRT

-468 LRTYNNICEGN
+468 LRAYNNICEGN

-493 LSYIIGNPPFV
+493 LTYIIGNPPFV
-504 GARVMS
+504 GYSLQS
-510 AEQKADMDLV
+510 AGQKEDMLQILTDEK
-520 FGKKWKNLGNI
+520 GKPYKMAGKV
-531 DYVGAWYKKAA
+531 DYVAAWFFKAA
-542 DLIAGTDIRCAL
+542 QLMQGTSIRTAF
-554 VSTNSICQGEN
+554 VATNSITQGEQV
-565 AANLWQPLMQDAGI
+565 AAVWQPVMERFGAHI
-579 TLDFAY
+579 DFAY
-585 RTFRWDSEASIKAH
+585 PSFRWDNEASDNAH
-599 VHCVILGFHAA
+599 VHCVIVGFSCD
-610 APAEKAAK
+610 PALAKAK
-618 PKADKMLVS
+618 RKKLF
-627 ESGAAQWVSH
+627 AQEGCKEVDN
-637 INAYLMP
+637 INAYLVAANNE
-644 MQDIFIG
+644 FINN
-651 SRSLPLC
+651 RKLPLC
-658 DVPSIGIGN
+658 DVPLMTTGN
-667 KPIDGGNYLFT
+667 RPADGGFLIIEQEDYDDFIAKEPDAVPFIKKFVGST
-678 YEEMQEFIAQ
+678 EFIN
-688 EPASAAYF
+688 
-696 RPWYGAQEF
+696 
-705 LHNKP
+705 NKK
-710 RYCLWLGD
+710 RYCLWLVD
-718 CSPAQLR
+718 ASPAQMR
-725 AMPQSMKRVEAVRQL
+725 KMPLVMKRIEGCKQDRLNSPDKGRQ
-740 RLASKSQGTR
+740 Q
-750 ELADRP
+750 LAD
-756 TRFHVE
+756 
-762 NMPESNYLLIPRVS
+762 MPHLFREIQNPNNYLIIPKVS
-776 SERRAYVPIG
+776 SERRPYIPIG
-786 YMDKQAIASDAVH
+786 YMDKETIASDLVF

-847 ADEAAV
+847 ADASAV

-886 DLRRAHRNNDRAVRR
+886 ALRRAHRNNDRAVLR

>member
-141 LLENLEREYFRLS
+141 LLENLEREFFRLS

-226 YLATYDGDDL
+226 YLAAYNGDDL
-236 RTHLLELFHT
+236 RTHLLELFRT

-468 LRTYNNICEGN
+468 LRAYNNICEGN

-493 LSYIIGNPPFV
+493 LTYIIGNPPFV
-504 GARVMS
+504 GYSLQS
-510 AEQKADMDLV
+510 AGQKEDMLQILTDEK
-520 FGKKWKNLGNI
+520 GKPYKMAGKV
-531 DYVGAWYKKAA
+531 DYVAAWFFKAA
-542 DLIAGTDIRCAL
+542 QLMQGTSIRTAF
-554 VSTNSICQGEN
+554 VATNSITQGEQV
-565 AANLWQPLMQDAGI
+565 AAVWQPVMERFGAHI
-579 TLDFAY
+579 DFAY
-585 RTFRWDSEASIKAH
+585 PSFRWDNEASDKAH
-599 VHCVILGFHAA
+599 VHCVIVGFSCD
-610 APAEKAAK
+610 PALAKAK
-618 PKADKMLVS
+618 RKKLF
-627 ESGAAQWVSH
+627 AQEGCKEVDN
-637 INAYLMP
+637 INAYLVAANNE
-644 MQDIFIG
+644 FINN
-651 SRSLPLC
+651 RKLPLC
-658 DVPSIGIGN
+658 DVPLMTTGN
-667 KPIDGGNYLFT
+667 RPADGGFLIIEQEDYDDFIAKEPDAVPFIKKFVGST
-678 YEEMQEFIAQ
+678 EFIN
-688 EPASAAYF
+688 
-696 RPWYGAQEF
+696 
-705 LHNKP
+705 NKK
-710 RYCLWLGD
+710 RYCLWLVD
-718 CSPAQLR
+718 ASPAQMR
-725 AMPQSMKRVEAVRQL
+725 KMPLVMKRIEGCKQDRLNSPDKGRQ
-740 RLASKSQGTR
+740 Q
-750 ELADRP
+750 LAD
-756 TRFHVE
+756 
-762 NMPESNYLLIPRVS
+762 MPHLFREIQNPNNYLIIPKVS
-776 SERRAYVPIG
+776 SERRPYIPIG
-786 YMDKQAIASDAVH
+786 YMDKETIASDLVF

-847 ADEAAV
+847 ADASAV

-886 DLRRAHRNNDRAVRR
+886 ALRRAHRNNDRAVLR

>member
-141 LLENLEREYFRLS
+141 LLENLEREFFRLS

-226 YLATYDGDDL
+226 YLAAYNGDDL
-236 RTHLLELFHT
+236 RTHLLELFRT

-493 LSYIIGNPPFV
+493 LTYIIGNPPFV
-504 GARVMS
+504 GYSLQS
-510 AEQKADMDLV
+510 AGQKEDMLQILTDEK
-520 FGKKWKNLGNI
+520 GKPYKMAGKV
-531 DYVGAWYKKAA
+531 DYVAAWFFKAA
-542 DLIAGTDIRCAL
+542 QLMQGTSIRTAF
-554 VSTNSICQGEN
+554 VATNSITQGEQV
-565 AANLWQPLMQDAGI
+565 AAVWQPVMERFGAHI
-579 TLDFAY
+579 DFAY
-585 RTFRWDSEASIKAH
+585 PSFRWDNEASDNAH
-599 VHCVILGFHAA
+599 VHCVIVGFSCD
-610 APAEKAAK
+610 PALAKAK
-618 PKADKMLVS
+618 RKKLF
-627 ESGAAQWVSH
+627 AQEGCKEVDN
-637 INAYLMP
+637 INAYLVAANNE
-644 MQDIFIG
+644 FINN
-651 SRSLPLC
+651 RKLPLC
-658 DVPSIGIGN
+658 DVPLMTTGN
-667 KPIDGGNYLFT
+667 RPADGGFLIIEQEDYDDFIAKEPDAVPFIKKFVGST
-678 YEEMQEFIAQ
+678 EFIN
-688 EPASAAYF
+688 
-696 RPWYGAQEF
+696 
-705 LHNKP
+705 NKK
-710 RYCLWLGD
+710 RYCLWLVD
-718 CSPAQLR
+718 ASPAQMR
-725 AMPQSMKRVEAVRQL
+725 KMPLVMKRIEGCKQDRLNSPDKGRQ
-740 RLASKSQGTR
+740 Q
-750 ELADRP
+750 LAD
-756 TRFHVE
+756 
-762 NMPESNYLLIPRVS
+762 MPHLFREIQNPNNYLIIPKVS
-776 SERRAYVPIG
+776 SERRPYIPIG
-786 YMDKQAIASDAVH
+786 YMDKETIASDLVF

-847 ADEAAV
+847 ADASAV

-886 DLRRAHRNNDRAVRR
+886 ALRRAHRNNDRAVLR

>member
-88 PQSDGSV
+88 PQSDGTV

-141 LLENLEREYFRLS
+141 LLENLEREFFRLS

-226 YLATYDGDDL
+226 YLAAYNGDDL
-236 RTHLLELFHT
+236 RTHLLELFRT

-468 LRTYNNICEGN
+468 LRAYNNICEGN

-493 LSYIIGNPPFV
+493 LTYIIGNPPFV
-504 GARVMS
+504 GYSLQS
-510 AEQKADMDLV
+510 AGQKEDMLQILTDEK
-520 FGKKWKNLGNI
+520 GKPYKMAGKV
-531 DYVGAWYKKAA
+531 DYVAAWFFKAA
-542 DLIAGTDIRCAL
+542 QLMQGTSIRTAF
-554 VSTNSICQGEN
+554 VSTNSITQGEQV
-565 AANLWQPLMQDAGI
+565 AAVWQPVMERFGAHI
-579 TLDFAY
+579 DFAY
-585 RTFRWDSEASIKAH
+585 PSFRWDNEASDKAH
-599 VHCVILGFHAA
+599 VHCVIVGFSCD
-610 APAEKAAK
+610 PALAKAK
-618 PKADKMLVS
+618 RKKLF
-627 ESGAAQWVSH
+627 AQEGCKEVDN
-637 INAYLMP
+637 INAYLVAANNE
-644 MQDIFIG
+644 FINN
-651 SRSLPLC
+651 RKLPLC
-658 DVPSIGIGN
+658 DVPLMTTGN
-667 KPIDGGNYLFT
+667 RPADGGFLIIEQEDYDDFIAKEPDAVPFIKKFVGST
-678 YEEMQEFIAQ
+678 EFIN
-688 EPASAAYF
+688 
-696 RPWYGAQEF
+696 
-705 LHNKP
+705 NKK
-710 RYCLWLGD
+710 RYCLWLVD
-718 CSPAQLR
+718 ASPAQMR
-725 AMPQSMKRVEAVRQL
+725 KMPLVMKRIEGCKQDRLNSPDKGRQ
-740 RLASKSQGTR
+740 Q
-750 ELADRP
+750 LAD
-756 TRFHVE
+756 
-762 NMPESNYLLIPRVS
+762 MPHLFREIQNPNNYLIIPKVS
-776 SERRAYVPIG
+776 SERRPYIPIG
-786 YMDKQAIASDAVH
+786 YMDKETIASDLVF

-828 ETRYRYSKDV
+828 KSDYRYSKDV

-847 ADEAAV
+847 ADASAV

-886 DLRRAHRNNDRAVRR
+886 ALRRAHRNNDRAVLR

>member
-141 LLENLEREYFRLS
+141 LLENLEREFFRLS

-226 YLATYDGDDL
+226 YLAAYNGDDL
-236 RTHLLELFHT
+236 RTHLLELFRT

-277 DIPPFTPELK
+277 DIPPFTPEIK

-468 LRTYNNICEGN
+468 LRAYNNICEGN

-493 LSYIIGNPPFV
+493 LTYIIGNPPFV
-504 GARVMS
+504 GYSLQS
-510 AEQKADMDLV
+510 AGQKEDMLQILTDEK
-520 FGKKWKNLGNI
+520 GKPYKMAGKV
-531 DYVGAWYKKAA
+531 DYVAAWFFKAA
-542 DLIAGTDIRCAL
+542 QLMQGTSIRTAF
-554 VSTNSICQGEN
+554 VSTNSITQGEQV
-565 AANLWQPLMQDAGI
+565 AAVWQPVMERFGAHI
-579 TLDFAY
+579 DFAY
-585 RTFRWDSEASIKAH
+585 PSFRWDNEASDKAH
-599 VHCVILGFHAA
+599 VHCVIVGFSCD
-610 APAEKAAK
+610 PALAKAK
-618 PKADKMLVS
+618 RKKLF
-627 ESGAAQWVSH
+627 AQEGCKEVDN
-637 INAYLMP
+637 INAYLVAANNV
-644 MQDIFIG
+644 FVN
-651 SRSLPLC
+651 SRKLPLC
-658 DVPSIGIGN
+658 NVPEMTVGN
-667 KPIDGGNYLFT
+667 RPADGGFLIIEQEDYDDFIAK
-678 YEEMQEFIAQ
+678 EPDAVPFIKKFVGAAEFIN
-688 EPASAAYF
+688 
-696 RPWYGAQEF
+696 
-705 LHNKP
+705 NKK
-710 RYCLWLGD
+710 RYCLWLVD
-718 CSPAQLR
+718 ASPAQMR
-725 AMPQSMKRVEAVRQL
+725 KMPLVMKRIEGCKQDRLNAPDKGRQ
-740 RLASKSQGTR
+740 Q
-750 ELADRP
+750 LADTPHLFR
-756 TRFHVE
+756 E
-762 NMPESNYLLIPRVS
+762 QLNPEHYLIIPRVS

-786 YMDKQAIASDAVH
+786 YRDKNTIPSDAVH

-838 VYNNFPWPE
+838 VYNNFPWPK
-847 ADEAAV
+847 AAEAAV

-886 DLRRAHRNNDRAVRR
+886 ALRRAHRNNDRAVLR
-901 AYGFPTNDSFTESDC
+901 AYGFPTNDTFTESDC

>member
-141 LLENLEREYFRLS
+141 LLENLEREFFRLS

-226 YLATYDGDDL
+226 YLAAYNGDDL
-236 RTHLLELFHT
+236 RTHLLELFRT

-493 LSYIIGNPPFV
+493 LTYIIGNPPFV
-504 GARVMS
+504 GYSLQS
-510 AEQKADMDLV
+510 AGQKEDMLQILTDEK
-520 FGKKWKNLGNI
+520 GKPYKMAGKV
-531 DYVGAWYKKAA
+531 DYVAAWFFKAA
-542 DLIAGTDIRCAL
+542 QLMQGTSIRTAF
-554 VSTNSICQGEN
+554 VATNSITQGEQV
-565 AANLWQPLMQDAGI
+565 AAVWQPVMERFGAHI
-579 TLDFAY
+579 DFAY
-585 RTFRWDSEASIKAH
+585 PSFRWDNEASDKAH
-599 VHCVILGFHAA
+599 VHCVIVGFSCD
-610 APAEKAAK
+610 PALAKAK
-618 PKADKMLVS
+618 RKKLF
-627 ESGAAQWVSH
+627 AQEGCKEVDN
-637 INAYLMP
+637 INAYLVAANNE
-644 MQDIFIG
+644 FINN
-651 SRSLPLC
+651 RKLPLC
-658 DVPSIGIGN
+658 DVPLMTTGN
-667 KPIDGGNYLFT
+667 RPADGGFLIIEQEDYDDFIAKEPDAVPFIKKFVGST
-678 YEEMQEFIAQ
+678 EFIN
-688 EPASAAYF
+688 
-696 RPWYGAQEF
+696 
-705 LHNKP
+705 NKK
-710 RYCLWLGD
+710 RYCLWLVD
-718 CSPAQLR
+718 ASPAQMR
-725 AMPQSMKRVEAVRQL
+725 KMPLVMKRIEGCKQDRLNSPDKGRQ
-740 RLASKSQGTR
+740 Q
-750 ELADRP
+750 LAD
-756 TRFHVE
+756 
-762 NMPESNYLLIPRVS
+762 MPHLFREIQNPNNYLIIPKVS
-776 SERRAYVPIG
+776 SERRPYIPIG
-786 YMDKQAIASDAVH
+786 YMDKETIASDLVF

-828 ETRYRYSKDV
+828 KSDYRYSKDV

-847 ADEAAV
+847 ADASAV

-886 DLRRAHRNNDRAVRR
+886 ALRRAHRNNDRAVLR

>member
-141 LLENLEREYFRLS
+141 LLENLEREFFRLS

-226 YLATYDGDDL
+226 YLAAYNGDDL
-236 RTHLLELFHT
+236 RTHLLELFRT

-360 RRARALADFQDK
+360 RRARALPDFQDK

-479 ALQTDWTSLCPKEE
+479 ALQTDWTALCPKEE
-493 LSYIIGNPPFV
+493 LTYIIGNPPFV
-504 GARVMS
+504 GYSLQS
-510 AEQKADMDLV
+510 AGQKEDMLQILTDEK
-520 FGKKWKNLGNI
+520 GKPYKMAGKV
-531 DYVGAWYKKAA
+531 DYVAAWFFKAA
-542 DLIAGTDIRCAL
+542 QLMQGTSIRTAF
-554 VSTNSICQGEN
+554 VSTNSITQGEQV
-565 AANLWQPLMQDAGI
+565 AAVWQPVMERFGAHI
-579 TLDFAY
+579 DFSY
-585 RTFRWDSEASIKAH
+585 PSFRWDNEASDKAH
-599 VHCVILGFHAA
+599 VHCVIVGFSCD
-610 APAEKAAK
+610 PALAKAK
-618 PKADKMLVS
+618 RKKLF
-627 ESGAAQWVSH
+627 AQEGCKEVDN
-637 INAYLMP
+637 INAYLVAANNV
-644 MQDIFIG
+644 FVN
-651 SRSLPLC
+651 SRKLPLC
-658 DVPSIGIGN
+658 NVPEMTVGN
-667 KPIDGGNYLFT
+667 RPADGGFLIIEQEDYDDFIAK
-678 YEEMQEFIAQ
+678 EPDAVPFIKKFVGAAEFIN
-688 EPASAAYF
+688 
-696 RPWYGAQEF
+696 
-705 LHNKP
+705 NKK
-710 RYCLWLGD
+710 RYCLWLVD
-718 CSPAQLR
+718 ASPAQMR
-725 AMPQSMKRVEAVRQL
+725 KMPLVMKRIEGCKQDRLNAPDKGRQ
-740 RLASKSQGTR
+740 Q
-750 ELADRP
+750 LADTPHLFR
-756 TRFHVE
+756 E
-762 NMPESNYLLIPRVS
+762 QLNPEHYLLIPSTS
-776 SERRAYVPIG
+776 SERRSYVPIG
-786 YMDKQAIASDAVH
+786 YMDKNAIPSNAVL

-828 ETRYRYSKDV
+828 KSDYRYSKDV

-847 ADEAAV
+847 ADASAV

-886 DLRRAHRNNDRAVRR
+886 ALRRAHRNNDRAVLR

>member
-141 LLENLEREYFRLS
+141 LLENLEREFFRLS

-226 YLATYDGDDL
+226 YLAAYNGDDL
-236 RTHLLELFHT
+236 RTHLLELFRT

-287 TMLLKQASLDF
+287 TMLLRQASLDF

-468 LRTYNNICEGN
+468 LRAYNNICEGN

-493 LSYIIGNPPFV
+493 LTYIIGNPPFV
-504 GARVMS
+504 GYSLQS
-510 AEQKADMDLV
+510 AGQKEDMLQILTDEK
-520 FGKKWKNLGNI
+520 GKPYKMAGKV
-531 DYVGAWYKKAA
+531 DYVAAWFFKAA
-542 DLIAGTDIRCAL
+542 QLMQGTSIRTAF
-554 VSTNSICQGEN
+554 VSTNSITQGEQV
-565 AANLWQPLMQDAGI
+565 AAVWQPVMERFGAHI
-579 TLDFAY
+579 NFAY
-585 RTFRWDSEASIKAH
+585 PSFRWDNEASDKAH
-599 VHCVILGFHAA
+599 VHCVIVGFSCD
-610 APAEKAAK
+610 PALAKAK
-618 PKADKMLVS
+618 RKKLF
-627 ESGAAQWVSH
+627 AQEGCKEVDN
-637 INAYLMP
+637 INAYLVAANNV
-644 MQDIFIG
+644 FVN
-651 SRSLPLC
+651 SRKLPLC
-658 DVPSIGIGN
+658 NVPEMTVGN
-667 KPIDGGNYLFT
+667 RPADGGFLIIEQEDYDDFIAK
-678 YEEMQEFIAQ
+678 EPDAVPFIKKFVGAAEFIN
-688 EPASAAYF
+688 
-696 RPWYGAQEF
+696 
-705 LHNKP
+705 NKK
-710 RYCLWLGD
+710 RYCLWLVD
-718 CSPAQLR
+718 ASPAQMR
-725 AMPQSMKRVEAVRQL
+725 KMPLVMKRIEGCKQDRLNAPDKGRQ
-740 RLASKSQGTR
+740 Q
-750 ELADRP
+750 LADTPHLFR
-756 TRFHVE
+756 E
-762 NMPESNYLLIPRVS
+762 QLNPEHYLLIPSTS
-776 SERRAYVPIG
+776 SERRSYVPIG
-786 YMDKQAIASDAVH
+786 YMDKNAIPSNAVL

-886 DLRRAHRNNDRAVRR
+886 ALRRAHRNNDRAVLR

>member
-141 LLENLEREYFRLS
+141 LLENLEREFFRLS

-226 YLATYDGDDL
+226 YLAAYNGDDL
-236 RTHLLELFHT
+236 RTHLLELFRT

-468 LRTYNNICEGN
+468 LRAYNNICEGN

-493 LSYIIGNPPFV
+493 LTYIIGNPPFV
-504 GARVMS
+504 GYSLQS
-510 AEQKADMDLV
+510 AGQKEDMLQILTDEK
-520 FGKKWKNLGNI
+520 GKPYKMAGKV
-531 DYVGAWYKKAA
+531 DYVAAWFFKAA
-542 DLIAGTDIRCAL
+542 QLMQGTSIRTAF
-554 VSTNSICQGEN
+554 VSTNSITQGEQV
-565 AANLWQPLMQDAGI
+565 AAVWQPVMERFGAHI
-579 TLDFAY
+579 DFAY
-585 RTFRWDSEASIKAH
+585 PSFRWDNEASDKAH
-599 VHCVILGFHAA
+599 VHCVIVGFSCD
-610 APAEKAAK
+610 PALAKAK
-618 PKADKMLVS
+618 RKKLF
-627 ESGAAQWVSH
+627 AQEGCKEVDN
-637 INAYLMP
+637 INAYLVAANNV
-644 MQDIFIG
+644 FVN
-651 SRSLPLC
+651 SRKLPLC
-658 DVPSIGIGN
+658 NVPEMTVGN
-667 KPIDGGNYLFT
+667 RPADGGFLIIEQEDYDDFIAK
-678 YEEMQEFIAQ
+678 EPDAVPFIKKFVGAAEFIN
-688 EPASAAYF
+688 
-696 RPWYGAQEF
+696 
-705 LHNKP
+705 NKK
-710 RYCLWLGD
+710 RYCLWLVD
-718 CSPAQLR
+718 ASPAQMR
-725 AMPQSMKRVEAVRQL
+725 KMPLVMKRIEGCKQDRLNAPDKGRQ
-740 RLASKSQGTR
+740 Q
-750 ELADRP
+750 LADTPHLFR
-756 TRFHVE
+756 E
-762 NMPESNYLLIPRVS
+762 QLNPEHYLIIPRVS

-786 YMDKQAIASDAVH
+786 YMDKNTIPSDAVH

-838 VYNNFPWPE
+838 VYNNFPWPK
-847 ADEAAV
+847 AAEAAV

-886 DLRRAHRNNDRAVRR
+886 ALRRAHRNNDRAVLR
-901 AYGFPTNDSFTESDC
+901 AYGFPTNDTFTESDC

>member
-141 LLENLEREYFRLS
+141 LLENLEREFFRLS

-226 YLATYDGDDL
+226 YLAAYNGDDL
-236 RTHLLELFHT
+236 RTHLLELFRT

-468 LRTYNNICEGN
+468 LRAYNNICEGN
-479 ALQTDWTSLCPKEE
+479 ALQTDWTALCPKEE
-493 LSYIIGNPPFV
+493 LTYIIGNPPFV
-504 GARVMS
+504 GYTLQS
-510 AEQKADMDLV
+510 AGQKEDMLQILTDEK
-520 FGKKWKNLGNI
+520 GKPYKMAGKV
-531 DYVGAWYKKAA
+531 DYVAAWFFKAA
-542 DLIAGTDIRCAL
+542 QLMQGTSIRTAF
-554 VSTNSICQGEN
+554 VATNSITQGEQV
-565 AANLWQPLMQDAGI
+565 AAVWQPVMERFGAHI
-579 TLDFAY
+579 DFAY
-585 RTFRWDSEASIKAH
+585 PSFRWDNEASDNAH
-599 VHCVILGFHAA
+599 VHCVIVGFSCD
-610 APAEKAAK
+610 PALAKAK
-618 PKADKMLVS
+618 RKKLF
-627 ESGAAQWVSH
+627 AQEGCKEVDN
-637 INAYLMP
+637 INAYLVAANNE
-644 MQDIFIG
+644 FINN
-651 SRSLPLC
+651 RKLPLC
-658 DVPSIGIGN
+658 DVPLMTTGN
-667 KPIDGGNYLFT
+667 RPADGGFLIIEQEDYDDFIAKEPDAVPFIKKFVGST
-678 YEEMQEFIAQ
+678 EFIN
-688 EPASAAYF
+688 
-696 RPWYGAQEF
+696 
-705 LHNKP
+705 NKK
-710 RYCLWLGD
+710 RYCLWLVD
-718 CSPAQLR
+718 ASPAQMR
-725 AMPQSMKRVEAVRQL
+725 KMPLVMKRIEGCKQDRLNSPDKGRQ
-740 RLASKSQGTR
+740 Q
-750 ELADRP
+750 LAD
-756 TRFHVE
+756 
-762 NMPESNYLLIPRVS
+762 MPHLFREIQNPNNYLIIPKVS
-776 SERRAYVPIG
+776 SERRPYIPIG
-786 YMDKQAIASDAVH
+786 YMDKETIASDLVF

-838 VYNNFPWPE
+838 VYNNFPWPK
-847 ADEAAV
+847 ADASTV

-886 DLRRAHRNNDRAVRR
+886 ALRRAHRNNDRAVLR
-901 AYGFPTNDSFTESDC
+901 AYGFPTNDTFTESDC

>member
-141 LLENLEREYFRLS
+141 LLENLEREFFRLS

-226 YLATYDGDDL
+226 YLAAYNGDDL
-236 RTHLLELFHT
+236 RTHLLELFRT

-277 DIPPFTPELK
+277 DIPPFTPEIK

-458 IVQQDISFLP
+458 IVLQDISFLP
-468 LRTYNNICEGN
+468 LRAYNNICEGN
-479 ALQTDWTSLCPKEE
+479 ALQTDWTALCPKEE
-493 LSYIIGNPPFV
+493 LTYIIGNPPFV
-504 GARVMS
+504 GYSLQS
-510 AEQKADMDLV
+510 AGQKEDMLQILTDEK
-520 FGKKWKNLGNI
+520 GKPYKMAGKV
-531 DYVGAWYKKAA
+531 DYVAAWFFKAA
-542 DLIAGTDIRCAL
+542 QLMQGTSIRTAF
-554 VSTNSICQGEN
+554 VATNSITQGEQV
-565 AANLWQPLMQDAGI
+565 AAVWQPVMERFGAHI
-579 TLDFAY
+579 DFAY
-585 RTFRWDSEASIKAH
+585 PSFRWDNEASDKAH
-599 VHCVILGFHAA
+599 VHCVIVGFSCD
-610 APAEKAAK
+610 PALAKAK
-618 PKADKMLVS
+618 RKKLF
-627 ESGAAQWVSH
+627 AQEGCKEVDN
-637 INAYLMP
+637 INAYLVAANNE
-644 MQDIFIG
+644 FINN
-651 SRSLPLC
+651 RKLPLC
-658 DVPSIGIGN
+658 DVPLMTTGN
-667 KPIDGGNYLFT
+667 RPADGGFLIIEQEDYDDFIAKEPDAVPFIKKFVGST
-678 YEEMQEFIAQ
+678 EFIN
-688 EPASAAYF
+688 
-696 RPWYGAQEF
+696 
-705 LHNKP
+705 NKK
-710 RYCLWLGD
+710 RYCLWLVD
-718 CSPAQLR
+718 ASPAQMR
-725 AMPQSMKRVEAVRQL
+725 KMPLVMKRIEGCKQDRLNSPDKGRQ
-740 RLASKSQGTR
+740 Q
-750 ELADRP
+750 LAD
-756 TRFHVE
+756 
-762 NMPESNYLLIPRVS
+762 MPHLFREIQNPNNYLIIPKVS
-776 SERRAYVPIG
+776 SERRPYIPIG
-786 YMDKQAIASDAVH
+786 YMDKETIASDLVF

-828 ETRYRYSKDV
+828 KSDYRYSKDV

-847 ADEAAV
+847 ADASAV

-886 DLRRAHRNNDRAVRR
+886 ALRRAHRNNDRAVLR

>member
-88 PQSDGSV
+88 PQSDGTV

-141 LLENLEREYFRLS
+141 LLENLEREFFRLS

-226 YLATYDGDDL
+226 YLAAYNGDDL
-236 RTHLLELFHT
+236 RTHLLELFRT

-468 LRTYNNICEGN
+468 LRAYNNICEGN
-479 ALQTDWTSLCPKEE
+479 ALQTDWTALCPKEE
-493 LSYIIGNPPFV
+493 LTYIIGNPPFV
-504 GARVMS
+504 GYSLQS
-510 AEQKADMDLV
+510 AGQKEDMLQILTDEK
-520 FGKKWKNLGNI
+520 GKPYKMAGKV
-531 DYVGAWYKKAA
+531 DYVAAWFFKAA
-542 DLIAGTDIRCAL
+542 QLMQGTSIRTAF
-554 VSTNSICQGEN
+554 VSTNSITQGEQV
-565 AANLWQPLMQDAGI
+565 AAVWQPVMERFGAHI
-579 TLDFAY
+579 DFAY
-585 RTFRWDSEASIKAH
+585 PSFRWDNEASDKAH
-599 VHCVILGFHAA
+599 VHCVIVGFSCD
-610 APAEKAAK
+610 PALAKAK
-618 PKADKMLVS
+618 RKKLF
-627 ESGAAQWVSH
+627 AQEGCKEVDN
-637 INAYLMP
+637 INAYLVAANNE
-644 MQDIFIG
+644 FINN
-651 SRSLPLC
+651 RKLPLC
-658 DVPSIGIGN
+658 DVPLMTTGN
-667 KPIDGGNYLFT
+667 RPADGGFLIIEQEDYDDFIAKEPDAVPFIKKFVGST
-678 YEEMQEFIAQ
+678 EFIN
-688 EPASAAYF
+688 
-696 RPWYGAQEF
+696 
-705 LHNKP
+705 NKK
-710 RYCLWLGD
+710 RYCLWLVD
-718 CSPAQLR
+718 ASPAQMR
-725 AMPQSMKRVEAVRQL
+725 KMPLVMKRIEGCKQDRLNSPDKGRQ
-740 RLASKSQGTR
+740 Q
-750 ELADRP
+750 LAD
-756 TRFHVE
+756 
-762 NMPESNYLLIPRVS
+762 MPHLFREIQNPNNYLIIPKVS
-776 SERRAYVPIG
+776 SERRPYIPIG
-786 YMDKQAIASDAVH
+786 YMDKETIASDLVF

-828 ETRYRYSKDV
+828 KSDYRYSKDV

-847 ADEAAV
+847 ADASAV

-886 DLRRAHRNNDRAVRR
+886 ALRRAHRNNDRAVLR

>member
-141 LLENLEREYFRLS
+141 LLENLEREFFRLS

-226 YLATYDGDDL
+226 YLAAYNGDDL
-236 RTHLLELFHT
+236 RTHLLELFRT

-468 LRTYNNICEGN
+468 LRAYNNICEGN

-493 LSYIIGNPPFV
+493 LTYIIGNPPFV
-504 GARVMS
+504 GYSLQS
-510 AEQKADMDLV
+510 AGQKEDMLQILTDEK
-520 FGKKWKNLGNI
+520 GKPYKMAGKV
-531 DYVGAWYKKAA
+531 DYVAAWFFKAA
-542 DLIAGTDIRCAL
+542 QLMQGTSIRTAF
-554 VSTNSICQGEN
+554 VSTNSITQGEQV
-565 AANLWQPLMQDAGI
+565 AAVWQPVMERFGAHI
-579 TLDFAY
+579 DFAY
-585 RTFRWDSEASIKAH
+585 PSFRWDNEASDKAH
-599 VHCVILGFHAA
+599 VHCVIVGFSCD
-610 APAEKAAK
+610 PALAKAK
-618 PKADKMLVS
+618 RKKLF
-627 ESGAAQWVSH
+627 AQEGCKEVDN
-637 INAYLMP
+637 INAYLVAANNE
-644 MQDIFIG
+644 FINN
-651 SRSLPLC
+651 RKLPLC
-658 DVPSIGIGN
+658 DVPLMTTGN
-667 KPIDGGNYLFT
+667 RPADGGFLIIEQEDYDDFIAKEPDAVPFIKKFVGST
-678 YEEMQEFIAQ
+678 EFIN
-688 EPASAAYF
+688 
-696 RPWYGAQEF
+696 
-705 LHNKP
+705 NKK
-710 RYCLWLGD
+710 RYCLWLVD
-718 CSPAQLR
+718 ASPAQMR
-725 AMPQSMKRVEAVRQL
+725 KMPLVMKRIEGCKQDRLNSPDKGRQ
-740 RLASKSQGTR
+740 Q
-750 ELADRP
+750 LAD
-756 TRFHVE
+756 
-762 NMPESNYLLIPRVS
+762 MPHLFREIQNPNNYLIIPKVS
-776 SERRAYVPIG
+776 SERRPYIPIG
-786 YMDKQAIASDAVH
+786 YMDKETIASDLVF

-828 ETRYRYSKDV
+828 KSDYRYSKDV

-847 ADEAAV
+847 ADASAV

-886 DLRRAHRNNDRAVRR
+886 ALRRAHRNNDRAVLR

>member
-141 LLENLEREYFRLS
+141 LLENLEREFFRLS

-226 YLATYDGDDL
+226 YLAAYNGDDL
-236 RTHLLELFHT
+236 RTHLLELFRT

-468 LRTYNNICEGN
+468 LRAYNNICEGN

-493 LSYIIGNPPFV
+493 LTYIIGNPPFV
-504 GARVMS
+504 GYSLQS
-510 AEQKADMDLV
+510 AGQKEDMLQILTDEK
-520 FGKKWKNLGNI
+520 GKPYKMAGKV
-531 DYVGAWYKKAA
+531 DYVAAWFFKAA
-542 DLIAGTDIRCAL
+542 QLMQGTSIRTAF
-554 VSTNSICQGEN
+554 VATNSITQGEQV
-565 AANLWQPLMQDAGI
+565 AAVWQPVMERFGAHI
-579 TLDFAY
+579 DFAY
-585 RTFRWDSEASIKAH
+585 PSFRWDNEASDKAH
-599 VHCVILGFHAA
+599 VHCVIVGFSCD
-610 APAEKAAK
+610 PALAKAK
-618 PKADKMLVS
+618 RKKLF
-627 ESGAAQWVSH
+627 AQEGCKEVDN
-637 INAYLMP
+637 INAYLVAANNE
-644 MQDIFIG
+644 FINN
-651 SRSLPLC
+651 RKLPLC
-658 DVPSIGIGN
+658 DVPLMTTGN
-667 KPIDGGNYLFT
+667 RPADGGFLIIEQEDYDDFIAKEPDAVPFIKKFVGST
-678 YEEMQEFIAQ
+678 EFIN
-688 EPASAAYF
+688 
-696 RPWYGAQEF
+696 
-705 LHNKP
+705 NKK
-710 RYCLWLGD
+710 RYCLWLVD
-718 CSPAQLR
+718 ASPAQMR
-725 AMPQSMKRVEAVRQL
+725 KMPLVMKRIEGCKQDRLNSPDKGRQ
-740 RLASKSQGTR
+740 Q
-750 ELADRP
+750 LAD
-756 TRFHVE
+756 
-762 NMPESNYLLIPRVS
+762 MPHLFREIQNPNNYLIIPKVS
-776 SERRAYVPIG
+776 SERRPYIPIG
-786 YMDKQAIASDAVH
+786 YMDKETIASDLVF

-828 ETRYRYSKDV
+828 KSDYRYSKDV
-838 VYNNFPWPE
+838 VYNNFPWPKE
-847 ADEAAV
+847 DDAAV

-886 DLRRAHRNNDRAVRR
+886 ALRRAHRNNDRAVLR
-901 AYGFPTNDSFTESDC
+901 AYGFPTNDTFTESDC

>member
-88 PQSDGSV
+88 PQSDGTV

-226 YLATYDGDDL
+226 YLAAYNGDDL
-236 RTHLLELFHT
+236 RTHLLELFRT

-468 LRTYNNICEGN
+468 LRAYNNICEGN

-493 LSYIIGNPPFV
+493 LTYIIGNPPFV
-504 GARVMS
+504 GYSLQS
-510 AEQKADMDLV
+510 AGQKEDMLQILTDEK
-520 FGKKWKNLGNI
+520 GKPYKMAGKV
-531 DYVGAWYKKAA
+531 DYVAAWFFKAA
-542 DLIAGTDIRCAL
+542 QLMQGTSIRTAF
-554 VSTNSICQGEN
+554 VSTNSITQGEQV
-565 AANLWQPLMQDAGI
+565 AAVWQPVMERFGAHI
-579 TLDFAY
+579 DFAY
-585 RTFRWDSEASIKAH
+585 PSFRWDNEASDNAH
-599 VHCVILGFHAA
+599 VHCVIVGFSCD
-610 APAEKAAK
+610 PALAKAK
-618 PKADKMLVS
+618 RKKLF
-627 ESGAAQWVSH
+627 AQEGCKEVDN
-637 INAYLMP
+637 INAYLVAANNV
-644 MQDIFIG
+644 FVN
-651 SRSLPLC
+651 SRKLPLC
-658 DVPSIGIGN
+658 NVPEMTVGN
-667 KPIDGGNYLFT
+667 RPADGGFLIIEQEDYDDFIAK
-678 YEEMQEFIAQ
+678 EPDAVPFIKKFVGAAEFIN
-688 EPASAAYF
+688 
-696 RPWYGAQEF
+696 
-705 LHNKP
+705 NKK
-710 RYCLWLGD
+710 RYCLWLVD
-718 CSPAQLR
+718 ASPAQMR
-725 AMPQSMKRVEAVRQL
+725 KMPLVMKRIEGCKQDRLNAPDKGRQ
-740 RLASKSQGTR
+740 Q
-750 ELADRP
+750 LADTPHLFR
-756 TRFHVE
+756 E
-762 NMPESNYLLIPRVS
+762 QLNPEHYLIIPRVS

-786 YMDKQAIASDAVH
+786 YMDKNTIPSDAVH

-847 ADEAAV
+847 ADASAV

-886 DLRRAHRNNDRAVRR
+886 ALRRAHRNNDRAVLR
-901 AYGFPTNDSFTESDC
+901 AYGFPTNDTFTESDC

>member
-141 LLENLEREYFRLS
+141 LLENLEREFFRLS

-226 YLATYDGDDL
+226 YLAAYNGDDL
-236 RTHLLELFHT
+236 RTHLLELFRT

-468 LRTYNNICEGN
+468 LRAYNNICEGN
-479 ALQTDWTSLCPKEE
+479 ALQTDWTALCPKEE
-493 LSYIIGNPPFV
+493 LTYIIGNPPFV
-504 GARVMS
+504 GYSLQS
-510 AEQKADMDLV
+510 AGQKEDMLQILTDEK
-520 FGKKWKNLGNI
+520 GKPYKMAGKV
-531 DYVGAWYKKAA
+531 DYVAAWFFKAA
-542 DLIAGTDIRCAL
+542 QLMQGTSIRTAF
-554 VSTNSICQGEN
+554 VATNSITQGEQV
-565 AANLWQPLMQDAGI
+565 AAVWQPVMERFGAHI
-579 TLDFAY
+579 DFAY
-585 RTFRWDSEASIKAH
+585 PSFRWDNEASDKAH
-599 VHCVILGFHAA
+599 VHCVIVGFSCD
-610 APAEKAAK
+610 PALAKAK
-618 PKADKMLVS
+618 RKKLF
-627 ESGAAQWVSH
+627 AQEGCKEVDN
-637 INAYLMP
+637 INAYLVAANNE
-644 MQDIFIG
+644 FINN
-651 SRSLPLC
+651 RKLPLC
-658 DVPSIGIGN
+658 DVPLMTTGN
-667 KPIDGGNYLFT
+667 RPADGGFLIIEQEDYDDFIAKEPDAVPFIKKFVGST
-678 YEEMQEFIAQ
+678 EFIN
-688 EPASAAYF
+688 
-696 RPWYGAQEF
+696 
-705 LHNKP
+705 NKK
-710 RYCLWLGD
+710 RYCLWLVD
-718 CSPAQLR
+718 ASPAQMR
-725 AMPQSMKRVEAVRQL
+725 KMPLVMKRIEGCKQDRLNSPDKGRQ
-740 RLASKSQGTR
+740 Q
-750 ELADRP
+750 LAD
-756 TRFHVE
+756 
-762 NMPESNYLLIPRVS
+762 MPHLFREIQNPNNYLIIPKVS
-776 SERRAYVPIG
+776 SERRPYIPIG
-786 YMDKQAIASDAVH
+786 YMDKETIASDLVF

-828 ETRYRYSKDV
+828 KSDYRYSKDV

-847 ADEAAV
+847 ADASAV

-886 DLRRAHRNNDRAVRR
+886 DLRRAHRNNDRAVLR

>member
-141 LLENLEREYFRLS
+141 LLENLEREFFRLS

-226 YLATYDGDDL
+226 YLADYNGDDL
-236 RTHLLELFHT
+236 RTHLLELFRT

-277 DIPPFTPELK
+277 DIPPFTPEIK

-468 LRTYNNICEGN
+468 LRAYNNICEGN

-493 LSYIIGNPPFV
+493 LTYIIGNPPFV
-504 GARVMS
+504 GYSLQS
-510 AEQKADMDLV
+510 AGQKEDMLQILTDEK
-520 FGKKWKNLGNI
+520 GKPYKMAGKV
-531 DYVGAWYKKAA
+531 DYVAAWFFKAA
-542 DLIAGTDIRCAL
+542 QLMQGTSIRTAF
-554 VSTNSICQGEN
+554 VSTNSITQGEQV
-565 AANLWQPLMQDAGI
+565 AAVWQPVMERFGAHI
-579 TLDFAY
+579 DFAY
-585 RTFRWDSEASIKAH
+585 PSFRWDNEASDKAH
-599 VHCVILGFHAA
+599 VHCVIVGFSCDPTLA
-610 APAEKAAK
+610 KAK
-618 PKADKMLVS
+618 RKKLF
-627 ESGAAQWVSH
+627 AQEGCKEVDN
-637 INAYLMP
+637 INAYLVAANNV
-644 MQDIFIG
+644 FVNN
-651 SRSLPLC
+651 RKLPLC
-658 DVPSIGIGN
+658 NVPEMTVGN
-667 KPIDGGNYLFT
+667 RPADGGFLIIEQEDYDDFIAK
-678 YEEMQEFIAQ
+678 EPDAVPFIKKFVGAAEFIN
-688 EPASAAYF
+688 
-696 RPWYGAQEF
+696 
-705 LHNKP
+705 NKK
-710 RYCLWLGD
+710 RYCLWLVD
-718 CSPAQLR
+718 ASPAQMR
-725 AMPQSMKRVEAVRQL
+725 KMPLVMKRIEGCKQDRLNAPDKGRQ
-740 RLASKSQGTR
+740 Q
-750 ELADRP
+750 LADTPHLFR
-756 TRFHVE
+756 E
-762 NMPESNYLLIPRVS
+762 QLNPEHYLLIPRVS

-786 YMDKQAIASDAVH
+786 YMDKQAIASDAVL

-847 ADEAAV
+847 ADASAV

-886 DLRRAHRNNDRAVRR
+886 ALRRAHRNNDRAVLR

>member
-88 PQSDGSV
+88 PQSDGTV

-226 YLATYDGDDL
+226 YLAAYDGDDL
-236 RTHLLELFHT
+236 RTHLLELFRT

-468 LRTYNNICEGN
+468 LRAYNNICEGN

-493 LSYIIGNPPFV
+493 LTYIIGNPPFV
-504 GARVMS
+504 GYSLQS
-510 AEQKADMDLV
+510 AGQKEDMLQILTDEK
-520 FGKKWKNLGNI
+520 GKPYKMAGKV
-531 DYVGAWYKKAA
+531 DYVAAWFFKAA
-542 DLIAGTDIRCAL
+542 QLMQGTSIRTAF
-554 VSTNSICQGEN
+554 VATNSITQGEQV
-565 AANLWQPLMQDAGI
+565 AAVWQPVMERFGAHI
-579 TLDFAY
+579 DFAY
-585 RTFRWDSEASIKAH
+585 PSFRWDNEASDKAH
-599 VHCVILGFHAA
+599 VHCVIVGFSCD
-610 APAEKAAK
+610 PALAKAK
-618 PKADKMLVS
+618 RKKLF
-627 ESGAAQWVSH
+627 AQEGCKEVDN
-637 INAYLMP
+637 INAYLVAANNE
-644 MQDIFIG
+644 FINN
-651 SRSLPLC
+651 RKLPLC
-658 DVPSIGIGN
+658 DVPLMTTGN
-667 KPIDGGNYLFT
+667 RPADGGFLIIEQEDYDDFIAKEPDAVPFIKKFVGST
-678 YEEMQEFIAQ
+678 EFIN
-688 EPASAAYF
+688 
-696 RPWYGAQEF
+696 
-705 LHNKP
+705 NKK
-710 RYCLWLGD
+710 RYCLWLVD
-718 CSPAQLR
+718 ASPAQMR
-725 AMPQSMKRVEAVRQL
+725 KMPLVMKRIEGCKQDRLNSPDKGRQ
-740 RLASKSQGTR
+740 Q
-750 ELADRP
+750 LAD
-756 TRFHVE
+756 
-762 NMPESNYLLIPRVS
+762 MPHLFREIQNPNNYLIIPKVS
-776 SERRAYVPIG
+776 SERRPYIPIG
-786 YMDKQAIASDAVH
+786 YMDKETIASDLVF

-828 ETRYRYSKDV
+828 KSDYRYSKDV
-838 VYNNFPWPE
+838 VYNNFPWPK
-847 ADEAAV
+847 AAEAAV

-886 DLRRAHRNNDRAVRR
+886 DLRRAHRNNDRAVLR